1 MINAPMSPREIQVAQ
16 FMVLMPVAVFVGAR
30 FLPPRFRQPVGV
42 GLTVCYLAALAA
54 FIVYVLFR

>member
-16 FMVLMPVAVFVGAR
+16 FMVLLPVAAFVGGR
-30 FLPPRFRQPVGV
+30 FLPPRLRRPAGV
-42 GLTVCYLAALAA
+42 GLMICYLATLAA